1 MKSVLAADL
10 GGTKCRVALVTED
23 QRVVAAQRIP
33 TNRDRA
39 VFLPALDAAF
49 AAALAQRPAGVDAPS
64 SVGVGTAGV
73 ITADGLTIEM
83 APNLPLDRFPMVGH
97 LRETLGLPAA
107 LLNDGRASAMGEHA
121 IGDARGADPLLCL
134 FFGTGIG
141 IGLIVG
147 GRPHAGA
154 DNAAGEIGHTIF
166 VPGGRKCPCGGL
178 GHFEAYCGG
187 RAIQER
193 LHESLG
199 PSPDGAMWSLAGALA
214 TGRDE
219 ARAVLD
225 DAATAAAVCTAN
237 ACTLFNPRAVVLG
250 GGVVEAWPELAT
262 RIEAYVRA
270 QCSAAITRNLRF
282 CGSKAGSDAI
292 LVGAAAAARGLV
304 VGS

>member
-1 MKSVLAADL
+1 MKSVIAADL

-23 QRVVAAQRIP
+23 QRVVAAQRIN
-33 TNRDRA
+33 TSRDRA

-49 AAALAQRPAGVDAPS
+49 AAALLARPDGVEAPS
-64 SVGVGTAGV
+64 AVGVGTAGV
-73 ITADGLTIEM
+73 ITADGLTIER
-83 APNLPLDRFPMVGH
+83 APNLPLDQFAMVRH

-107 LLNDGRASAMGEHA
+107 LMNDGRACAMGEYA
-121 IGDARGADPLLCL
+121 VGDARGADPLLCL

-166 VPGGRKCPCGGL
+166 VPGGRTCPCGGL

-193 LHESLG
+193 LRDALG
-199 PSPDGAMWSLAGALA
+199 PSPDASMWSLANALA
-214 TGRDE
+214 TGRGE
-219 ARAVLD
+219 ARVVVEDAVM
-225 DAATAAAVCTAN
+225 AAAVCTAN

-250 GGVVEAWPELAT
+250 GGVVEAWPELAA
-262 RIEAYVRA
+262 RIEAFVRA
-270 QCSAAITRNLRF
+270 QCSPAITRKLRF
-282 CGSKAGSDAI
+282 CDSKAGSDAI
-292 LVGAAAAARGLV
+292 LLGAAAAARDVGLRA
-304 VGS
+304 

>member
-33 TNRDRA
+33 TSRDRS

-49 AAALAQRPAGVDAPS
+49 SAALASRPAGIEAPTAI
-64 SVGVGTAGV
+64 GVGTAGV
-73 ITADGLTIEM
+73 ITADGRSIEM
-83 APNLPLDRFPMVGH
+83 APNLPLDRFPMVEH
-97 LRETLGLPAA
+97 LRERFRLPAA
-107 LLNDGRASAMGEHA
+107 LLNDGRASAMGEFA

-193 LHESLG
+193 LRDALG
-199 PSPDGAMWSLAGALA
+199 PSPDGAMWSLDGALA
-214 TGRDE
+214 TGRPE
-219 ARAVLD
+219 ARVLLD
-225 DAATAAAVCTAN
+225 DAWTAAAVCAAN

-262 RIEAYVRA
+262 RIESFVRE
-270 QCSAAITRNLRF
+270 QCSSAITRNLRF

-292 LVGAAAAARGLV
+292 LIGAAAAARQEHC
-304 VGS
+304 

>member
-23 QRVVAAQRIP
+23 QRVVSAQRIP
-33 TNRDRA
+33 TSRDRS

-49 AAALAQRPAGVDAPS
+49 AAALEQKPAGIDAPTA
-64 SVGVGTAGV
+64 VGVGTAGV
-73 ITADGLTIEM
+73 ITADGLAIEM
-83 APNLPLDRFPMVGH
+83 APNLPLDRFPMVQH
-97 LRETLGLPAA
+97 LRQTLGLPAA

-141 IGLIVG
+141 IGLIVH

-154 DNAAGEIGHTIF
+154 DNAAGEIGHTVF

-193 LHESLG
+193 LHDALG
-199 PSPDGAMWSLAGALA
+199 APPDGSMWSLGGALA
-214 TGRDE
+214 TGKSE

-225 DAATAAAVCTAN
+225 DAVTAAAVCTAN

-250 GGVVEAWPELAT
+250 GGVVEAWPELAS
-262 RIEAYVRA
+262 RIEAFVRA
-270 QCSAAITRNLRF
+270 QCSSAITRKLRF

-292 LVGAAAAARGLV
+292 LIGAAAAARGM
-304 VGS
+304 GQRA